1 MKSKKEIKNHPP
13 EFREN
18 AVKLALS
25 NDRSRAATARELGI
39 NVNTLH
45 GLVAKYR
52 EERLTGHEEVDE
64 ISLRDQVKA
73 LKKENG
79 QLKEEREILK
89 KASAYFASHM
99 S

>member
-1 MKSKKEIKNHPP
+1 MKSKNEGKRYSP

-18 AVKLALS
+18 AVNLAIGS
-25 NDRSRAATARELGI
+25 GQSRAATARELGI

-45 GLVAKYR
+45 TWVAKYGD
-52 EERLTGHEEVDE
+52 EGLTGHEVIDDV
-64 ISLRDQVKA
+64 SLRDQVKA
-73 LKKENG
+73 LKKENS